1 MLDRFSIGTKITFLF
16 AIMLIPVFLL
26 SVNSFRLQ
34 SDAKNDV
41 SAYRDLLDKTR
52 AAGDLQLAIERSKI
66 PIDDLVTHKNTKEIQ
81 TYKEMR
87 ADIDRKIAD
96 LSKSPSTSE
105 LKQLIANIKGD
116 LMVVDQ
122 KTQGIFADYHSRNV
136 GTRMNDFENT
146 VDKTKDDVGRLNQI
160 IKNYSAVLG
169 RQALTTERRA
179 NTVNIM
185 ALLISVS
192 FFAVALFLLQS
203 RVVGPS
209 KKMLQK
215 IFEASRELSKSS
227 QEVAQGSIQ
236 IKSANS
242 RVVGSIEEFSHGSE
256 KQAYSVAG
264 INNLAEQIS
273 MAITQVASGAQEQ
286 ARDVAKAHN
295 MLGSL
300 SSTVKNVVD
309 TTQTV
314 AMVASGGLGVA
325 DKGKTAVDEA
335 MRGMGQMKDTV
346 LSTSSKIQ
354 ALGEK
359 SKQIG
364 EIIEVIDDIAEQTN
378 LLALNAAIEAARA
391 GEHGKGFAVVADEV
405 RKLAERS
412 ARATGE
418 IAELIKGIQA
428 ETMQAVEAMERGTQ
442 EVEAGSEL
450 AAHAGTAIEEMTSS
464 VNRVVNEIA
473 EVSQAAEQISSSS
486 NKIAEAMDQIAS
498 ITQENTAIT
507 EEVAASSDQIVK
519 VVESISESS
528 KRAAAQAMQIS
539 ASSQEQ
545 TGSVEEIAASVVELS
560 DMAGR
565 LYELVEK
572 FQLL

>member
-1 MLDRFSIGTKITFLF
+1 MLDRFSIGTKIIFLF
-16 AIMLIPVFLL
+16 VIMLIPVFLL

-34 SDAKNDV
+34 SGARNNV

-52 AAGDLQLAIERSKI
+52 AAGDLQLAIERSRI
-66 PIDDLVTHKNTKEIQ
+66 PIDDLVTNKNIKEIQ
-81 TYKEMR
+81 TYKEIR

-105 LKQLIANIKGD
+105 SKQLIANIKGD

-122 KTQGIFADYHSRNV
+122 KTQGIFADYRSGDV
-136 GTRMNDFENT
+136 GMRMNDFKNA
-146 VDKTKDDVGRLNQI
+146 VDKTKDDIGKLNQV

-227 QEVAQGSIQ
+227 QEVTQGSIQ

-242 RVVGSIEEFSHGSE
+242 KVVGSIEEFSHGSE

-286 ARDVAKAHN
+286 ARDVAEAHS

-309 TTQTV
+309 TAQTV

-325 DKGKTAVDEA
+325 DRGKTAVDEA
-335 MRGMGQMKDTV
+335 MRGMGQMKNTV
-346 LSTSSKIQ
+346 LLTSSKIQ

-418 IAELIKGIQA
+418 IAELIKGIQT

-450 AAHAGTAIEEMTSS
+450 AANAGAAIEEMMNSIKQVIS
-464 VNRVVNEIA
+464 QIAVVSDNA
-473 EVSQAAEQISSSS
+473 EQMAFASNQVSQLI
-486 NKIAEAMDQIAS
+486 DQIAAIS
-498 ITQENTAIT
+498 QENSAAA
-507 EEVAASSDQIVK
+507 EEVAASTRSLVNSVGSIAASAE
-519 VVESISESS
+519 ESAASAEEVSATSEQQ
-528 KRAAAQAMQIS
+528 AA
-539 ASSQEQ
+539 
-545 TGSVEEIAASVVELS
+545 SVQEIAAKV
-560 DMAGR
+560 
-565 LYELVEK
+565 
-572 FQLL
+572 QLLAGMSEELDKLVASFNI

>member
-428 ETMQAVEAMERGTQ
+428 ETMQAVEAMEGETK
-442 EVEAGSEL
+442 EVESANEL
-450 AAHAGTAIEEMTSS
+450 AYQADVSIEEVMNSIEEVMIQVSS
-464 VNRVVNEIA
+464 VRSATGQMSIA
-473 EVSQAAEQISSSS
+473 ADKVIKAI
-486 NKIAEAMDQIAS
+486 NNIAS
-498 ITQENTAIT
+498 VTEENTAIT
-507 EEVAASSDQIVK
+507 EEVAASTEQVSKNIGDMFAQSQEALNSLSD
-519 VVESISESS
+519 ISFVARETNAS
-528 KRAAAQAMQIS
+528 AEQIS
-539 ASSQEQ
+539 AYMQQ
-545 TGSVEEIAASVVELS
+545 LAAVINGL
-560 DMAGR
+560 D
-565 LYELVEK
+565 ELVK
-572 FQLL
+572 SFNW